1 VAVEEEDAMET
12 RRLGRIG
19 HMSSVLLF
27 GGAALSEVSEED
39 ADRSIRQA
47 LDAGINH
54 FDTAAG
60 YGDSELHLGR
70 WMPEIRDRIF
80 LATKTGDR
88 AAADAYDSIRRSLER
103 LRADT
108 VDLIQLHAIGDLD
121 DLRAATGPGGAVKGA
136 VRAREEGLVGA
147 IGITG
152 HGMRAPAVHLEA
164 LRRFPFDTVL
174 TPFNYRLA
182 REPAYLRDFDA
193 LAAETR
199 DRDAGL
205 MVIKVAARN
214 LWRPEDEHRYATW
227 YEPLD
232 VQELIDATVAF
243 ALARPEVTGICTAG
257 DVHLLPLF
265 VEAERRRHEITVEQ
279 AEAALAGVSELES
292 PFVRVPGREVPEWLE
307 SLMPES

>member
-1 VAVEEEDAMET
+1 MQT

-19 HMSSVLLF
+19 HMSSVLLY

-88 AAADAYDSIRRSLER
+88 AAGDAFDSIRRSLER
-103 LRADT
+103 LRADS
-108 VDLIQLHAIGDLD
+108 VDLIQLHAIGDLE
-121 DLRAATGPGGAVKGA
+121 DLGSATGLGGAVEGA
-136 VRAREEGLVGA
+136 VRARDEGLVGA

-182 REPAYLRDFDA
+182 REPSYLRDFDS
-193 LAAETR
+193 LAAETQER
-199 DRDAGL
+199 DVGL

-214 LWRPEDEHRYATW
+214 LWRPEKEHRYATW

-232 VQELIDATVAF
+232 VQEHIDATVAF
-243 ALARPEVTGICTAG
+243 ALARPEITGICTAG
-257 DVHLLPLF
+257 DVHLLPMFL
-265 VEAERRRHEITVEQ
+265 EAERRRDAITVPQ
-279 AEAALAGVSELES
+279 AEAAMAGVSDLEP
-292 PFVRVPGREVPEWLE
+292 PFVRVPGREVPDWLE

>member
-1 VAVEEEDAMET
+1 MET

-19 HMSSVLLF
+19 HQSSVLLF
-27 GGAALSEVSEED
+27 GGAALSDVSEED
-39 ADRSIRQA
+39 ADRSIRLA

-88 AAADAYDSIRRSLER
+88 AATEAYDSIRRSLER
-103 LRADT
+103 LRVDS

-121 DLRAATGPGGAVKGA
+121 DLGAATGPAGAVEGA
-136 VRAREEGLVGA
+136 SRAKEEGLVGA

-164 LRRFPFDTVL
+164 LRRFPFDSVI

-193 LAAETR
+193 LAAETQAR
-199 DRDAGL
+199 DVGL

-214 LWRPEDEHRYATW
+214 LWRREKRHPYTTW

-265 VEAERRRHEITVEQ
+265 VEAERRRSEITVAQ
-279 AEAALAGVSELES
+279 AEAAMAGVSEMEP
-292 PFVRVPGREVPEWLE
+292 PFVRVPGREVPDWLAP
-307 SLMPES
+307 LMEGG

>member
-1 VAVEEEDAMET
+1 MET

-19 HMSSVLLF
+19 HMSSVVMF
-27 GGAALSEVSEED
+27 GGAALSEVSQED

-60 YGDSELHLGR
+60 YGDSELHVGR
-70 WMPEIRDRIF
+70 WMPRIRDRIF

-88 AAADAYDSIRRSLER
+88 AAADAYDSVRRSLER
-103 LRADT
+103 LRVDS
-108 VDLIQLHAIGDLD
+108 VDLIQLHSIGDLD
-121 DLRAATGPGGAVKGA
+121 DLGAATGPGGAVEGL
-136 VRAREEGLVGA
+136 VRARDEGLVGG

-152 HGMRAPAVHLEA
+152 HGMQAPAVHLEA

-193 LAAETR
+193 LAAETQAR
-199 DRDAGL
+199 DVGL

-214 LWRPEDEHRYATW
+214 LWRRDEEHRYATW

-232 VQELIDATVAF
+232 AQELIDASVAF

-257 DVHLLPLF
+257 DVHLLPKF
-265 VEAERRRHEITVEQ
+265 VEAERSRDTISVQR
-279 AEAALAGVSELES
+279 AEAAMAGVSELEP
-292 PFVRVPGREVPEWLE
+292 PFVRVPGREVPDWLE
-307 SLMPES
+307 SLMP

>member
-1 VAVEEEDAMET
+1 MQT

-19 HMSSVLLF
+19 HMSSVLMF
-27 GGAALSEVSEED
+27 GGAALSQVSRED
-39 ADRSIRQA
+39 ADRSIRKA

-70 WMPEIRDRIF
+70 WMPRIRDRIF

-88 AAADAYDSIRRSLER
+88 AAADAYDSIRRSLQR
-103 LRADT
+103 LRVDS
-108 VDLIQLHAIGDLD
+108 VDLIQLHSIGDLG
-121 DLRAATGPGGAVKGA
+121 DLATATGPGGAVEGL
-136 VRAREEGLVGA
+136 VRARDEGLVGW

-152 HGMRAPAVHLEA
+152 HGMQAPAVHLEA

-193 LAAETR
+193 LAAETQVR
-199 DRDAGL
+199 DVGL
-205 MVIKVAARN
+205 MAIKVAARN
-214 LWRPEDEHRYATW
+214 LWRRDEEHRYATW

-232 VQELIDATVAF
+232 VQDLIDAAVAV
-243 ALARPEVTGICTAG
+243 ALARHEITGICTAG
-257 DVHLLPLF
+257 DVHLLPKF
-265 VEAERRRHEITVEQ
+265 VEAERRRDRISVRQ
-279 AEAALAGVSELES
+279 AEAAMAGVPEMEP
-292 PFVRVPGREVPEWLE
+292 PFVRVPGREVPDWLE
-307 SLMPES
+307 PLMP

>member
-1 VAVEEEDAMET
+1 MET

-19 HMSSVLLF
+19 HMSSVLLY
-27 GGAALSEVSEED
+27 GGAALSAVSEED

-60 YGDSELHLGR
+60 YGDSEIHLGR
-70 WMPEIRDRIF
+70 WMSRIRGRIF

-88 AAADAYDSIRRSLER
+88 AAADAYISIRRSLER
-103 LRADT
+103 LRVDS
-108 VDLIQLHAIGDLD
+108 VDLIQLHAIGDLE
-121 DLRAATGPGGAVKGA
+121 DLGAATGPGGAVEGA
-136 VRAREEGLVGA
+136 VRARDEGLVGA

-152 HGMRAPAVHLEA
+152 HGMRAPAVHIEA

-193 LAAETR
+193 LAAETQER
-199 DRDAGL
+199 DVGL

-214 LWRPEDEHRYATW
+214 LWRPEEEHRYATW
-227 YEPLD
+227 YEPID
-232 VQELIDATVAF
+232 VQELVDATVAF
-243 ALARPEVTGICTAG
+243 ALARPEIAGICTAG
-257 DVHLLPLF
+257 DVHLLPMF
-265 VEAERRRHEITVEQ
+265 VEAERRRNAISASQ
-279 AEAALAGVSELES
+279 AEAAMAGVSELEP
-292 PFVRVPGREVPEWLE
+292 PFVRVPGREVPDWLE
-307 SLMPES
+307 PLMPES

>member
-1 VAVEEEDAMET
+1 VET

-70 WMPEIRDRIF
+70 WMPRIRDRIF

-88 AAADAYDSIRRSLER
+88 AAGEAYDSIRRSLER
-103 LRADT
+103 LRVDS
-108 VDLIQLHAIGDLD
+108 VDLIQLHAIGDLE
-121 DLRAATGPGGAVKGA
+121 DLGAATGWGGAVEGA
-136 VRAREEGLVGA
+136 VRARDEGLVGA
-147 IGITG
+147 IGVTG

-193 LAAETR
+193 LAAETQER
-199 DRDAGL
+199 DVGL

-214 LWRPEDEHRYATW
+214 LWRPEEEHRYATW

-232 VQELIDATVAF
+232 AQEHIDATVAF
-243 ALARPEVTGICTAG
+243 ALARPEIAGICTAG
-257 DVHLLPLF
+257 DVHLLPMF
-265 VEAERRRHEITVEQ
+265 VEAERRRDAISVPQ
-279 AEAALAGVSELES
+279 AEAAMAGVSELEP
-292 PFVRVPGREVPEWLE
+292 PFVRVPGREVPDWLE

>member
-1 VAVEEEDAMET
+1 
-12 RRLGRIG
+12 
-19 HMSSVLLF
+19 MSSVLLF

-70 WMPEIRDRIF
+70 WMPQIRDRIF

>member
-1 VAVEEEDAMET
+1 MET
-12 RRLGRIG
+12 RRLGRNG
-19 HMSSVLLF
+19 HLSSVLLF

-70 WMPEIRDRIF
+70 WMPRIRDRIF

-103 LRADT
+103 LRVDS
-108 VDLIQLHAIGDLD
+108 VDLVQLHAIGDLD
-121 DLRAATGPGGAVKGA
+121 DLGAATGPGAAVEGL

-182 REPAYLRDFDA
+182 LEPAYLRDFDA
-193 LAAETR
+193 LAAETQAR
-199 DRDAGL
+199 DVGL

-214 LWRPEDEHRYATW
+214 LWRPEEEHRYATW

-232 VQELIDATVAF
+232 VQEQIDATVAF

-257 DVHLLPLF
+257 DVHLLPMF
-265 VEAERRRHEITVEQ
+265 VEAERRRDSITLPQ
-279 AEAALAGVSELES
+279 AEAAMARVSELEP
-292 PFVRVPGREVPEWLE
+292 PFVRVPGREVPKWLE
-307 SLMPES
+307 PLMPES

>member
-1 VAVEEEDAMET
+1 VET

-19 HMSSVLLF
+19 HMSSVLLY

-60 YGDSELHLGR
+60 YGESELHLGR
-70 WMPEIRDRIF
+70 WMSRIRDRIF

-88 AAADAYDSIRRSLER
+88 AAGDAYDSIRRSLER
-103 LRADT
+103 LRVDS
-108 VDLIQLHAIGDLD
+108 VDLVQLHAIGDLE
-121 DLRAATGPGGAVKGA
+121 DLGAATGSRGAVEGA
-136 VRAREEGLVGA
+136 VRARDEGLVGA

-193 LAAETR
+193 LAAQTQER
-199 DRDAGL
+199 DVGL

-214 LWRPEDEHRYATW
+214 LWRPEKEHRYTTW

-232 VQELIDATVAF
+232 VQEHIDATVTF
-243 ALARPEVTGICTAG
+243 ALARPEIAGICTAG

-265 VEAERRRHEITVEQ
+265 VEAERRRDAISVPQ
-279 AEAALAGVSELES
+279 AEAAMAGVSELEP
-292 PFVRVPGREVPEWLE
+292 PFVRVPGREVPDWLE

>member
-1 VAVEEEDAMET
+1 MET

-27 GGAALSEVSEED
+27 GGAALSDVSDED
-39 ADRSIRQA
+39 ADGAIRLA
-47 LDAGINH
+47 LEAGINH

-70 WMPEIRDRIF
+70 WIPEIRDRIF

-88 AAADAYDSIRRSLER
+88 AAGDAYDSIRRSLER
-103 LRADT
+103 LRVDS

-121 DLRAATGPGGAVKGA
+121 DLGAATGPGGAVEGA
-136 VRAREEGLVGA
+136 ARARDEGLVGA

-152 HGMRAPAVHLEA
+152 HGMQAPAVHLEA
-164 LRRFPFDTVL
+164 LRRFPFDSVIS
-174 TPFNYRLA
+174 PFNYRLA

-193 LAAETR
+193 LAAETQTE
-199 DRDAGL
+199 DVAL

-214 LWRPEDEHRYATW
+214 LWPRERRHRYATW

-232 VQELIDATVAF
+232 AQEHIDATVAF
-243 ALARPEVTGICTAG
+243 ALARPEITGICTAG
-257 DVHLLPLF
+257 DVRLLPLF

-279 AEAALAGVSELES
+279 AEAAMAGVSDMEP
-292 PFVRVPGREVPEWLE
+292 PFVRVRGREVPDWLE
-307 SLMPES
+307 PLMEG

>member
-1 VAVEEEDAMET
+1 MET
-12 RRLGRIG
+12 RRLGRVG

-27 GGAALSEVSEED
+27 GGASLSEVSEQD
-39 ADRSIRQA
+39 ADRSIQEA

-70 WMPEIRDRIF
+70 WMPRIRDEIF

-88 AAADAYDSIRRSLER
+88 AAGDAYDSIRRSLER
-103 LRADT
+103 LRVES

-121 DLRAATGPGGAVKGA
+121 DLGAATGPGGAVEGA
-136 VRAREEGLVGA
+136 VRAKDEGLVGA

-152 HGMRAPAVHLEA
+152 HGMQAPAVHLEG

-182 REPAYLRDFDA
+182 REPEYLRDFDA
-193 LAAETR
+193 LAAETQA
-199 DRDAGL
+199 RDAGL

-214 LWRPEDEHRYATW
+214 LWRPEKQHRYATW

-243 ALARPEVTGICTAG
+243 ALARPEITGICTAG

-265 VEAERRRHEITVEQ
+265 VRAERRRVEISVAQ
-279 AEAALAGVSELES
+279 AEAAMAGVSEMEP
-292 PFVRVPGREVPEWLE
+292 PFVRVPGREVPDWLE

>member
-1 VAVEEEDAMET
+1 MET

-27 GGAALSEVSEED
+27 GGAALSEVTEED
-39 ADRSIRQA
+39 ADRSIQLA

-70 WMPEIRDRIF
+70 WMPRIRDRIF

-88 AAADAYDSIRRSLER
+88 AAEDAYDSIHRSLER
-103 LRADT
+103 LRVDS

-121 DLRAATGPGGAVKGA
+121 DLGGATGPGGAVEGA
-136 VRAREEGLVGA
+136 VRAKEEGLVGA

-152 HGMRAPAVHLEA
+152 HGMKAPAVHLEA
-164 LRRFPFDTVL
+164 LRRFPFDSVI

-182 REPAYLRDFDA
+182 REPSYLRDFDA
-193 LAAETR
+193 LASETQER
-199 DRDAGL
+199 DVAL

-214 LWRPEDEHRYATW
+214 LWRREKHHRYTTW

-232 VQELIDATVAF
+232 AQEHIDATVAF
-243 ALARPEVTGICTAG
+243 ALARPEVAGICTAG
-257 DVHLLPLF
+257 DVRLLPLF
-265 VEAERRRHEITVEQ
+265 VEAERRRDEITVEQ
-279 AEAALAGVSELES
+279 AEAAMAGVSELEP
-292 PFVRVPGREVPEWLE
+292 PFVRVPGREVPDWLE

>member
-1 VAVEEEDAMET
+1 MET

-19 HMSSVLLF
+19 HMSSVLLY
-27 GGAALSEVSEED
+27 GGAALSAVSEED

-60 YGDSELHLGR
+60 YGDSEIHLGR
-70 WMPEIRDRIF
+70 WMSRIRGRIF

-88 AAADAYDSIRRSLER
+88 AAADAYISIRRSLER
-103 LRADT
+103 LRVDS
-108 VDLIQLHAIGDLD
+108 VDLIQLHAIGDLE
-121 DLRAATGPGGAVKGA
+121 DLGAATGPGGAVEGA
-136 VRAREEGLVGA
+136 VRARDEGLVGA

-152 HGMRAPAVHLEA
+152 HGMRAPAVHIEA

-193 LAAETR
+193 LAAETQER
-199 DRDAGL
+199 DVGL

-214 LWRPEDEHRYATW
+214 LWRPEEEHRYATW
-227 YEPLD
+227 YEPID
-232 VQELIDATVAF
+232 VQELVDATVAF
-243 ALARPEVTGICTAG
+243 ALARPEIAGICTAG
-257 DVHLLPLF
+257 DVHLLALF
-265 VEAERRRHEITVEQ
+265 VEAERRRDAISVTQ
-279 AEAALAGVSELES
+279 AEAAMAGVSELEP

-307 SLMPES
+307 PLMPES

>member
-1 VAVEEEDAMET
+1 MET

-19 HMSSVLLF
+19 HMSSVLLY

-39 ADRSIRQA
+39 ADRSIKEA

-70 WMPEIRDRIF
+70 WMSRIRDRIF

-88 AAADAYDSIRRSLER
+88 AAGDAYDSIRRSLER
-103 LRADT
+103 LRVDS

-121 DLRAATGPGGAVKGA
+121 DLGAATGPGGAVEGA
-136 VRAREEGLVGA
+136 VRARDEGLVGA

-193 LAAETR
+193 LAAETQAR
-199 DRDAGL
+199 DVGL

-214 LWRPEDEHRYATW
+214 LWRPEEEHRYTTW

-232 VQELIDATVAF
+232 VQEHIDATVAF
-243 ALARPEVTGICTAG
+243 ALARPEITGICTAG
-257 DVHLLPLF
+257 DVHLLPMF
-265 VEAERRRHEITVEQ
+265 VEAERRRDSITVPQ
-279 AEAALAGVSELES
+279 AEAAMDGVSELEP
-292 PFVRVPGREVPEWLE
+292 PFVRVPGREVPDWLE

>member
-1 VAVEEEDAMET
+1 MQT
-12 RRLGRIG
+12 RRLGRTG
-19 HMSSVLLF
+19 HLSSVLLF
-27 GGAALSEVSEED
+27 GGAALSEVSQHD

-47 LDAGINH
+47 LDARINH

-70 WMPEIRDRIF
+70 WMPRIRDRIF

-88 AAADAYDSIRRSLER
+88 AAADAYDSVHRSLER
-103 LRADT
+103 LRVDS

-121 DLRAATGPGGAVKGA
+121 DLGAATGAGGAVEGLL
-136 VRAREEGLVGA
+136 RARDEGLVGG

-152 HGMRAPAVHLEA
+152 HGMQAPAVHLEA

-182 REPAYLRDFDA
+182 REPAYLRDFDT
-193 LAAETR
+193 LAAEAHAR
-199 DRDAGL
+199 DVGL

-214 LWRPEDEHRYATW
+214 LWRRDEEHRYATW

-232 VQELIDATVAF
+232 VQELIDAAVAF
-243 ALARPEVTGICTAG
+243 ALARPEITGICTAG
-257 DVHLLPLF
+257 DVHLLPKF
-265 VEAERRRHEITVEQ
+265 VEAERSRDTITVQQ
-279 AEAALAGVSELES
+279 AEAAMAGVPELEP
-292 PFVRVPGREVPEWLE
+292 PFVRVPGREVPDWLE
-307 SLMPES
+307 PLMP

>member
-1 VAVEEEDAMET
+1 MET

-19 HMSSVLLF
+19 HMSTVLLF
-27 GGAALSEVSEED
+27 GGASLSEVSEQD

-80 LATKTGDR
+80 LASKTGDR
-88 AAADAYDSIRRSLER
+88 AAGDAYDSIRRSLER
-103 LRADT
+103 LRVDN

-121 DLRAATGPGGAVKGA
+121 DLGAATGPRGAVEGA
-136 VRAREEGLVGA
+136 VRARDEGLVGA

-152 HGMRAPAVHLEA
+152 HGMQAPAVHLEA

-193 LAAETR
+193 LAAETQAQ
-199 DRDAGL
+199 DVAL

-214 LWRPEDEHRYATW
+214 LWRPEAQHRYTTW

-232 VQELIDATVAF
+232 VQEHIDATVAF
-243 ALARPEVTGICTAG
+243 ALARPEVAGICTAG
-257 DVHLLPLF
+257 DVHLLPMF
-265 VEAERRRHEITVEQ
+265 VEAERRRQEITVEQ
-279 AEAALAGVSELES
+279 AEAAMAGVSEMEP
-292 PFVRVPGREVPEWLE
+292 PFIRVRGREVPDWLE

>member
-1 VAVEEEDAMET
+1 MQT
-12 RRLGRIG
+12 RRLGRTG
-19 HMSSVLLF
+19 HLSSVLLF
-27 GGAALSEVSEED
+27 GGAALSEVSQQD

-70 WMPEIRDRIF
+70 WMPRIRDRIF

-88 AAADAYDSIRRSLER
+88 AAADAYDSVHRSLER
-103 LRADT
+103 LRVDS

-121 DLRAATGPGGAVKGA
+121 DLGAATGAGGAVEGLL
-136 VRAREEGLVGA
+136 RARDEGLVGG

-152 HGMRAPAVHLEA
+152 HGMQAPAVHLEA

-193 LAAETR
+193 LAAETHAR
-199 DRDAGL
+199 DVGL

-214 LWRPEDEHRYATW
+214 LWRRDEEHRYATW

-232 VQELIDATVAF
+232 VQELIDAAVAF
-243 ALARPEVTGICTAG
+243 ALARPEITGICTAG
-257 DVHLLPLF
+257 DVHLLSKF
-265 VEAERRRHEITVEQ
+265 VEAERSRDTITVQQ
-279 AEAALAGVSELES
+279 AEAAMAGVPELEP
-292 PFVRVPGREVPEWLE
+292 PFVRVPGREVPDWLE
-307 SLMPES
+307 PLMP

>member
-1 VAVEEEDAMET
+1 MET

-27 GGAALSEVSEED
+27 GGASLSEVSEDE

-80 LATKTGDR
+80 LATKTGHR
-88 AAADAYDSIRRSLER
+88 AADEAYDSIRRSLER
-103 LRADT
+103 LRVDS
-108 VDLIQLHAIGDLD
+108 VDLVQLHAIGDLD
-121 DLRAATGPGGAVKGA
+121 DLATATGPGGAVEGA
-136 VRAREEGLVGA
+136 VRARDEGLVGA

-164 LRRFPFDTVL
+164 LRRFPFDTVI

-182 REPAYLRDFDA
+182 REPAYLQDFDA
-193 LAAETR
+193 LASETR
-199 DRDAGL
+199 ALDVGL

-214 LWRPEDEHRYATW
+214 LWRREGKRPYATW

-232 VQELIDATVAF
+232 AQELIDATVAF
-243 ALARPEVTGICTAG
+243 ALARPEITGICTAG

-265 VEAERRRHEITVEQ
+265 VEAERRRGTITVAE
-279 AEAALAGVSELES
+279 AEAAMAGVSELEP

-307 SLMPES
+307 PLMEGR